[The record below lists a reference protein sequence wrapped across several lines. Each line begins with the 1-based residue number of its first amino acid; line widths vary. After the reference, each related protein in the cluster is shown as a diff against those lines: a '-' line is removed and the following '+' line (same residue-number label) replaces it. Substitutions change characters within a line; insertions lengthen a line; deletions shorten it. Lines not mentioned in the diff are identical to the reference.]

1 MRYDHTQIHAAPV
14 AEGARFEIG
23 SATAFAVRQENKD
36 IALRIRRLEHPVR
49 DWAGQVPFLRGI
61 ARLLG
66 CVFGWADG
74 AFESG
79 ELEPQRIVKGSPF
92 EQRVAELFRVKPT
105 SLVALGSAILIVL
118 MLGGF
123 LWAIPWVL
131 GRFALSEL
139 PLWQNNALC
148 CLVRLVGACVCAA
161 LIPRL
166 RVLNR
171 FCMYRGAINQ
181 VINAY
186 EALGG
191 AMNRDNAEEASP
203 YTGRSDMAFA
213 MLVLLAAILVFSWL
227 RTYTLAAQL
236 IARGLIIL
244 AIAAILGELVHWLQ
258 ELLPDHPLYPLHA
271 PMRLL
276 ERLVVLRP
284 HRQMIEVALYAF
296 NAARENDEPQE
307 E

>member
-1 MRYDHTQIHAAPV
+1 MRYDHTRIHAAPV

-23 SATAFAVRQENKD
+23 TATAFAVRQENKD

-49 DWAGQVPFLRGI
+49 DWVACVPFMRGI

-79 ELEPQRIVKGSPF
+79 ELEPQRIVKGSRF
-92 EQRVAELFRVKPT
+92 EQRFAELFRARPG
-105 SLVALGSAILIVL
+105 SLVALGSAILVVL
-118 MLGGF
+118 LLGGF
-123 LWAIPWVL
+123 LWAVPWALAEFVL
-131 GRFALSEL
+131 RDL

-148 CLVRLVGACVCAA
+148 CLVRLVGAFVCAA

-181 VINAY
+181 VINTY
-186 EALGG
+186 EAQGSVT
-191 AMNRDNAEEASP
+191 RESAEEASP

-213 MLVLLAAILVFSWL
+213 LLVMMLALLVFSWV
-227 RTYTLAAQL
+227 RTYTLPVQL
-236 IARGLIIL
+236 VARALIIL
-244 AIAAILGELVHWLQ
+244 AIAAIVGEPARWLE
-258 ELLPDHPLYPLHA
+258 ELPPEHRFYRLHA
-271 PMRLL
+271 PLRLL
-276 ERLVVLRP
+276 ERLVVFRP
-284 HRQMIEVALYAF
+284 HRQMIEVAQYAF
-296 NAARENDEPQE
+296 SAALENDDAQRD
-307 E
+307 